1 MNLRLILRIAR
12 TELAVLF
19 YSPVAWLLL
28 VAFTCQVGF
37 DFIEYLTEIS
47 KNKSIGQHD
56 HF

>member
-28 VAFTCQVGF
+28 VAFTSQGGC
-37 DFIEYLTEIS
+37 DFMHILPEIV
-47 KNKSIGQHD
+47 KIIA
-56 HF
+56 

>member
-28 VAFTCQVGF
+28 VAFTCQ
-37 DFIEYLTEIS
+37 DRIRLYEYPDGNS